1 MKTKIGLFLFT
12 MLAWASMGF
21 AAPGDKV
28 ATPKSYYNL
37 VKINNFASNIL
48 ALSQGAKPCSD
59 PEWKLSFNG
68 TEYTSDGKNN
78 VGYYSTWTG
87 PVVGPW
93 ASTSTFTD
101 IGDCIA
107 SVDDA
112 DPANL
117 AEALEKNWI
126 KVENM
131 RKVPLELWSDLDLHE
146 FAGDDDEGLC
156 SKNHVPL
163 TMMDSTSFN
172 GNHFTVKHL
181 CYAATITEDS
191 PMTTPV
197 GFFKSA
203 SNVSLMNLNI
213 NGVRIYINGES
224 TNGAD
229 YYPVGAFVGAVNLV
243 TVDSITLANDSIQ
256 APFAGGLVGLVKNS
270 TISNISGDDDIL
282 ITNKTVIKKGYA
294 GSAAMEKV
302 SDHTVFLGGL
312 AGAAVRSQS
321 AEDPTFVN
329 DSVKVDV
336 HDYATGH
343 KSALGGIAG
352 MFETIGGSQ
361 DNLQVFTKYKDN
373 GEIVATRISGG
384 TSMGGLFGVIS
395 VHREVSGATPSANV
409 VIKGGKFDGKIYNAS
424 APYDATVLNSGVIAV
439 GGLVG
444 FDSTAQS
451 SSLQFVES
459 YAKVDVKDSLK
470 VKGIYQYYAGGIMG
484 YGGSCESGS
493 VVDSEYLSI
502 VNSKTEGAIALSA
515 SGAEV
520 EGVHS
525 DAYLGGIVG
534 SACLARARGKS
545 LTNDT
550 SLVTITSKVKT
561 GLDKSKVS
569 QGNNA
574 RDSVYVGG
582 IIGYVTLAVSQKA
595 DTLSGLY
602 YDGSISVEDSLN
614 NVYVGGLIGGFVK
627 TSGNKLIHL
636 EKSIARSN
644 GTLISYKAKEA
655 AAVSTGNNLQV
666 AVVGGAC
673 GACDEIGGM
682 NFVGVSGDSNVM
694 GKHAGDS
701 MYVGGLVGSTNAN
714 NAETVVKNSYSIGNI
729 LVSANNA
736 GNAKYVKKV
745 GYLVGSALLSR
756 GFEFISCYHYGEDK
770 DDLPL
775 EPFGLL
781 STGADVTSSWRD
793 HKDIHFVIRNGSE
806 RKLQG
811 GPKHQNGTELATTMK
826 TSKFAGFLN
835 GAYEKDTDY
844 GWSFVK
850 DSNSDLP
857 IFAYGPNK
865 PIAPDVVYIVTFVD
879 MQGTAIKSAYVDE
892 HGKAVPPTLEEMEN
906 YQYEGYT
913 FTGNWLCAKD
923 YEDVTSDMTVTAEY
937 SINKYKVMFFNYD
950 GSKQIGDTQEIE
962 YMKPATAPEAP
973 VREGYTFTGWDD
985 DSYTQVKDHLKIKAT
1000 YAANEYLILFRDYNG
1015 RKILESPLLYDA
1027 AVSAPVNV
1035 VRASTAEYTYSFKGW
1050 DPEVTVVKGDAV
1062 YTAVYDSAKVKYEV
1076 VFVDEDGIQI
1086 GKTQLVEYGAAAVAP
1101 KAPVHKG
1108 YTFVRW
1114 VPAKFDY
1121 ITKDLVVNAV
1131 YEKNPESSSSVVSS
1145 SSVTS
1150 SSSSGKISS
1159 SSSEVA
1165 PKSSSSSS
1173 VRGQLKIV
1181 EPKIEKSGNSAVL
1194 LTFGVANADTITTA
1208 RVVVTGEKDTL
1219 LTTDIPASVVN
1230 GGQWELTPA
1239 PIGKFNVTLTV
1250 GDNVQSD
1257 KFVGSFEVASEI
1269 KTAPGSW
1276 QMVSLSAFD
1285 KRSFDSDDAVL
1296 YWWDEQNPVGDFWQY
1311 HAYGGEKTDATRGF
1325 WYGTTDGKPLV
1336 IRESTG
1342 SKDSEIVWELDNR
1355 YSGWN
1360 LVANPYG
1367 WKVDLTKGVA
1377 ENGVEVAFW
1386 RWDSEAGQYDP
1397 MPTEIGPY
1405 EAVWAKVSQKT
1416 TWRMSAA
1423 PVFSFKK
1430 RTADEVK
1437 NALHK
1442 DAAGVNGAWNLKVS
1456 LADEYGKKDS
1466 WNVIGAGAEESLD
1479 EPPAGMGNHVSL
1491 AIREVLADGK
1501 KGSKLAKSIKAV
1513 ANEYRWILDMSAS
1526 SVRDGKLAFEGI
1538 AELNKQGLK
1547 LFVESDGESKE
1558 LRDGQSLNV
1567 ALMKSSKQ
1575 VEVRVAAGNAVVA
1588 SSKISGFGSTLAGDM
1603 LQLGFTAS
1611 EALAG
1616 ARASYAVVGVDGK
1629 KVAAGQFKAAAGMNQ
1644 FSLKAPKT
1652 GVYFVKV
1659 KVGSQQLSGKV
1670 LVR

>member
-1 MKTKIGLFLFT
+1 MKAKIGLFLFT

-28 ATPKSYYNL
+28 ATPESYYNL
-37 VKINNFASNIL
+37 VKINNFASSIL

-68 TEYTSDGKNN
+68 REYTSDGKNN

-229 YYPVGAFVGAVNLV
+229 YYPVGAFVGTVNLV

-294 GSAAMEKV
+294 GSAVMEKV

-352 MFETIGGSQ
+352 MFETIGGTQ
-361 DNLQVFTKYKDN
+361 ENLQVFTKYKDN

-384 TSMGGLFGVIS
+384 TSMGGLFGLIS

-424 APYDATVLNSGVIAV
+424 APYDASVLNSGVIAV

-655 AAVSTGNNLQV
+655 AAVSTGNNMQV

-682 NFVGVSGDSNVM
+682 NFVGVSGDINVM

-850 DSNSDLP
+850 DSNNDLP
-857 IFAYGPNK
+857 IFAYPPNT
-865 PIAPDVVYIVTFVD
+865 PVAPDVVYTVTFVD

-973 VREGYTFTGWDD
+973 AREGYTFTGWDNL
-985 DSYTQVKDHLKIKAT
+985 SYTQVKENLKIKAT
-1000 YAANEYLILFRDYNG
+1000 YAANKYRVEFRTHDGLPIIGYT
-1015 RKILESPLLYDA
+1015 LLYDA
-1027 AVSAPVNV
+1027 AVSAPVDV
-1035 VRASTAEYTYSFKGW
+1035 ARASTDEYTYTFKGW
-1050 DPEVTVVKGDAV
+1050 SPEVTVVKGDAI

-1076 VFVDEDGIQI
+1076 VFVDEEGVQI
-1086 GKTQLVEYGAAAVAP
+1086 GESQWVEYGAAAVAP
-1101 KAPVHKG
+1101 KAPVREG

-1114 VPAKFDY
+1114 IPAKFDNIVKY
-1121 ITKDLVVNAV
+1121 TVVNAV

-1145 SSVTS
+1145 SSVPS
-1150 SSSSGKISS
+1150 SSSSGKIS

-1173 VRGQLKIV
+1173 ARGTIKIV
-1181 EPKIEKSGNSAVL
+1181 KPTIEMSGYSAVL
-1194 LTFGVANADTITTA
+1194 LTFGVENADTATTA
-1208 RVVVTGEKDTL
+1208 HVVVTGKNGTILED
-1219 LTTDIPASVVN
+1219 DIPVSVVD

-1239 PIGKFNVTLTV
+1239 PIGKFKVTLTV
-1250 GDNVQSD
+1250 GNKVQSAKYED
-1257 KFVGSFEVASEI
+1257 SFEVVSEVM
-1269 KTAPGSW
+1269 TAPGSW
-1276 QMVSLSAFD
+1276 QLVSLSAFD

-1377 ENGVEVAFW
+1377 DDGVEVFFW
-1386 RWDSEAGQYDP
+1386 RWDSEAGHYDP

-1405 EAVWAKVSQKT
+1405 EAVWAKVSKKT

-1423 PVFSFKK
+1423 PVFTIKEKSAAEKK
-1430 RTADEVK
+1430 K
-1437 NALHK
+1437 ALHK
-1442 DAAGVNGAWNLKVS
+1442 DAAGVKGAWNLMVS
-1456 LADEYGKKDS
+1456 LADEFGKKDS
-1466 WNVIGAGAEESLD
+1466 WNMIGAGAEESLE
-1479 EPPAGMGNHVSL
+1479 EPPAGMGNRVSL

-1501 KGSKLAKSIKAV
+1501 KGAKLAKSIKAV
-1513 ANEYRWILDMSAS
+1513 ADEYRWTLDMSAS
-1526 SVRDGKLAFEGI
+1526 SVRDGKLTFNGI
-1538 AELNKQGLK
+1538 AELNKLGLK
-1547 LFVESDGESKE
+1547 LYVESDGKSKE
-1558 LRDGQSLNV
+1558 LRDGESLNV
-1567 ALMKSSKQ
+1567 ALMKSAKQ

-1588 SSKISGFGSTLAGDM
+1588 SSKISGFGSTLAGGT
-1603 LQLGFTAS
+1603 LQVGFTAPD
-1611 EALAG
+1611 ALAG

-1629 KVAAGQFKAAAGMNQ
+1629 KVASGSFKAASGTNQ

-1652 GVYFVKV
+1652 GVYFVKI

-1670 LVR
+1670 LVK